1 MKQAKMNE
9 DKHRAALELTDKL
22 VGFLTKQPPEVALVA
37 MMYALVATIT
47 TFKRP
52 QESAAE
58 VCKELPR
65 LVAMAERALADAKR
79 PHRPR

>member
-1 MKQAKMNE
+1 MNADE
-9 DKHRAALELTDKL
+9 NRAALELTDKL

-47 TFKRP
+47 TFKKP

-58 VCKELPR
+58 VCKEWPR

-79 PHRPR
+79 PH